1 MLKTFLSPLYL
12 PASSVTYENG
22 QAVYRLYVY
31 GEPSH
36 LQGYKSYGSQWGIYE
51 GLVSS
56 DQLGFDLFFE
66 PVSATPSEETDY
78 MSGYRAALQASEGK
92 EISVFFGIEFNF
104 EGDEYLLYG
113 VGEKWLLDNP
123 DMLSWSRRELY
134 RSVHA
139 AGGIL
144 VQAHPYRER
153 GYLSRITLT
162 PGICDGIEICNAAN
176 PPCQNA
182 LAYEYA
188 KKLGVP
194 MTAGSDIHAFYDGPM
209 GGMMFDRKLESVEDY
224 AAELMAGHG
233 TPVLLNGDKVI
244 PVEDIPDQVTVSTP
258 PTLPVITLDE

>member
-1 MLKTFLSPLYL
+1 MPY
-12 PASSVTYENG
+12 
-22 QAVYRLYVY
+22 
-31 GEPSH
+31 
-36 LQGYKSYGSQWGIYE
+36 IYE
-51 GLVSS
+51 THLHTCQASRCGRADGADYPDFMISR
-56 DQLGFDLFFE
+56 GFSGFIVTDHFFNGN
-66 PVSATPSEETDY
+66 SAVPKELPWPERVAMY
-78 MSGYRAALQASEGK
+78 MSGYRAALKASEGK

-123 DMLSWSRRELY
+123 DMLSWSRRALY